1 MKLTDTLFVI
11 TARGGSKGL
20 PGKNIKDLCGKPLIA
35 YSIDVARAFT
45 DDENICVS
53 TDSEEIKQVVEKY
66 GLKVPFLRPDYLAT
80 DTATSDDVLI
90 HAVNYYR
97 EQFGKNYNKLI
108 LLQPTSP
115 LRTADDVEGA
125 IKLYRDDIDMVVS
138 VMKSHAPAV
147 LCQDDEDGFVQ
158 LTYNQKALGRQQLP
172 EMYEFNGAV
181 YVMSVDALLEKK
193 MAGFTKKVKYVMSKE
208 HSIDIDD
215 IYDFLQVEAILKY
228 NKNPI

>member
-1 MKLTDTLFVI
+1 MEDILVVI
-11 TARGGSKGL
+11 RARGGSKGL
-20 PGKNIKDLCGKPLIA
+20 PGKNIKMLCGKPLIA
-35 YSIDVARAFT
+35 YSIDVARAFA

-53 TDSEEIKQVVEKY
+53 TDSEEIKQVVEQY

-97 EQFGKNYNKLI
+97 EQYGRTFKKLL

-115 LRTADDVEGA
+115 LRTKEDVEGA
-125 IKLYRDDIDMVVS
+125 IRLYRDDIDMVVS

-147 LCQDDEDGFVQ
+147 LCQDDEQGYVQ
-158 LTYNQKALGRQQLP
+158 LTYNKKALGRQQLP
-172 EMYEFNGAV
+172 DMYEFNGAV

-193 MAGFTKKVKYVMSKE
+193 MAGFTKIVKYVMSKE

-215 IYDFLQVEAILKY
+215 IYDFLQVESILKY
-228 NKNPI
+228 SK

>member
-1 MKLTDTLFVI
+1 MEDILVVI
-11 TARGGSKGL
+11 PARGGSKGL
-20 PGKNIKDLCGKPLIA
+20 PGKNIKMLCGKPLIA
-35 YSIDVARAFT
+35 YSIDVARAFA
-45 DDENICVS
+45 DDKNICVS
-53 TDSEEIKQVVEKY
+53 TDSEEIKQVVEQY

-97 EQFGKNYNKLI
+97 EQYGRTFKKLL

-115 LRTADDVEGA
+115 LRTKEDVEGA
-125 IKLYRDDIDMVVS
+125 IRLYRDDIDMVVS

-147 LCQDDEDGFVQ
+147 LCQDDELGYVQ
-158 LTYNQKALGRQQLP
+158 LTYNKKALGRQQLP
-172 EMYEFNGAV
+172 DMYEFNGAV

-193 MAGFTKKVKYVMSKE
+193 MAGFTKIVKYVMSKE

-215 IYDFLQVEAILKY
+215 IYDFLQVESILEYSK
-228 NKNPI
+228 